1 MSENRDLQEQIEK
14 ENDIL
19 SAIDVAKYLLILVDR
34 EAGDAITQ
42 LKLQKLMYIAQ
53 GIHLA
58 LYDKP
63 LLKEE
68 IEAWQHG
75 PVVRE
80 LYNEFKGNLLQ

>member
-1 MSENRDLQEQIEK
+1 MTENHDLQEQMDK
-14 ENDIL
+14 KDDIL

-53 GIHLA
+53 GIHLV

-63 LLKEE
+63 LFKEE
-68 IEAWQHG
+68 IEASQHG

-80 LYNEFKGNLLQ
+80 LYHEFKGY

>member
-1 MSENRDLQEQIEK
+1 MML
-14 ENDIL
+14 L
-19 SAIDVAKYLLILVDR
+19 VALLRGASLLVDR
-34 EAGDAITQ
+34 EAGDVITQ

-58 LYDKP
+58 LYDAP
-63 LLKEE
+63 LFKEE

-80 LYNEFKGNLLQ
+80 LYS